1 MRDFSQDRCM
11 ADLVDGV
18 IGALLRVLGGILVLS
33 VAGLILSAVSA

>member
-1 MRDFSQDRCM
+1 M